1 MAFAAPIAAEAAE
14 AAGARV
20 AAGAASKGA
29 GKAAGQGAG
38 KVAPKGGAPA
48 PKGGAPAG
56 GGKGGAPAGGGKGKG
71 GGGDLPDL
79 PEKGSWSKRGS
90 GKSSGGGKA
99 FKGDTGKYR
108 KMMIAEF
115 IVCLLLLGLSPL
127 AKGSGEMG
135 PVRFMKRGTATCA
148 FFIILG
154 LVSSAGKG
162 AAKAA
167 SMFGALV
174 TLVLL
179 VDQREAFG
187 KLATIL
193 DAPDDEASTTAKGP
207 DDSTDTVAPPSGPGA
222 GVIQA

>member
-29 GKAAGQGAG
+29 GKAAGKGAG

>member
-29 GKAAGQGAG
+29 GKAAPKA
-38 KVAPKGGAPA
+38 VPKGGAPKGGGAPGGGA
-48 PKGGAPAG
+48 PKGGG
-56 GGKGGAPAGGGKGKG
+56 GGKGGGPKG

-90 GKSSGGGKA
+90 GKPSGGSK
-99 FKGDTGKYR
+99 FLKGDAGKSR
-108 KMMIAEF
+108 RMLIAEF
-115 IVCLLLLGLSPL
+115 IVCILLLGLSPL

-148 FFIILG
+148 FFVILG

-187 KLATIL
+187 KLATVL
-193 DAPDDEASTTAKGP
+193 NAPDDDTASTKGP
-207 DDSTDTVAPPSGPGA
+207 DDSTDAVAPPSGPGA
-222 GVIQA
+222 DSGVIQA

>member
-29 GKAAGQGAG
+29 GKAAGKGAG

-154 LVSSAGKG
+154 LLSSAGKG